1 MTDGLICKLCSVSGY
16 MILADPAQNVMFVC
30 ICLLLHVLTDGL
42 ICRICSF
49 CGYIILDDPVQNVM
63 SVRICLAVAR
73 FD

>member
-1 MTDGLICKLCSVSGY
+1 VTDGLICRICSVSGY
-16 MILADPAQNVMFVC
+16 MILADPAQNVMFVR

-42 ICRICSF
+42 ICKLCSV
-49 CGYIILDDPVQNVM
+49 CVYIILDDPVRNVI